1 MRKLYTL
8 TLWVALATL
17 LLAAPAKTSS
27 IEAAFQGVEVG
38 DYVHLNVKDDKG
50 VQRSFWITRDASFT
64 PFVEHPEKFKNRRVK
79 ITWRTVRRDIPENGG
94 PLTINE
100 ATSIKLLP

>member
-17 LLAAPAKTSS
+17 LLAAPANTSS
-27 IEAAFQGVEVG
+27 LEGTFLNVEVG
-38 DYVHLNVKDDKG
+38 DYIHLNVKDDKG

-64 PFVEHPEKFKNRRVK
+64 PFVEHPENYKARRVK
-79 ITWRTVRRDIPENGG
+79 VTWRTVRREIPENGG

-100 ATSIKLLP
+100 AVSIKLLP

>member
-27 IEAAFQGVEVG
+27 IDATFVGVEVG

-50 VQRSFWITRDASFT
+50 VQRSFFITQDPSFT
-64 PFVEHPEKFKNRRVK
+64 PFVEHPENYKSRRVK
-79 ITWRTVRRDIPENGG
+79 VTWRTVRRDIPESGG
-94 PLTINE
+94 AMTINE

>member
-1 MRKLYTL
+1 MRKFYVL

-27 IEAAFQGVEVG
+27 IEAAFQGVAVG
-38 DYVHLNVKDDKG
+38 DYVHLDVKDDKG
-50 VQRSFWITRDASFT
+50 VKRSFWITSDPSFT
-64 PFVEHPEKFKNRRVK
+64 PFVQYPAKYRNRRVR
-79 ITWRTVRRDIPENGG
+79 ITWRTVRREIPEAGG